1 MKMAHEYV
9 NTLQCRVKSLT
20 EQLRQFKSGE
30 KYVAVQQG
38 FQKAL
43 DAKEGIIRK
52 LELCVAAANAA
63 LVTMRENWMQVYDDL
78 QEGFSK
84 KAAAYEK
91 RIKEL
96 FDRAIRAEAKVDEL
110 LDEKRDLLGDLY
122 AAKAELEE
130 EKEKRA
136 RLLAQLN
143 RNHENSSVP
152 SSQNSNRKKIAN
164 SREKTGRKQGAQ
176 PGHEGHRRKRQE
188 PDETVYLGFPDY
200 GNDEGYYPTGRIIKK
215 QLVNIVVAPHTID
228 YYAIEYRHRE
238 TGNRVHAEF
247 PKGVVNDVNYGGS
260 VKALAFLL
268 NTQYNVSLDNT
279 SALIS
284 ELTDGKLE
292 LSRGMINGLTK
303 EFSLRTE
310 KEQLDI
316 LAKLLSSPNMGADF
330 TGAKVNGR
338 QSQVLVC
345 ASEAG
350 HMFYAREKKGHEGAK
365 GTPLEHYQGIL
376 VHDHDRTF
384 YSYGKLHQECLV
396 HILRYLVGSMENEKD
411 RVWNKQMWELIR
423 EMIHHRNSLPDGEGV
438 SSEVAGNYETR
449 YMEILETAGAEY
461 EYEPA
466 SKYYTDGYNLQKRL
480 REYKD
485 SHLLFL
491 YDSSVPTNNNLC
503 ERLLRQLKRKLRQM
517 MTFRSFESLEY
528 YCTSLGLLGMLR
540 RENKNL
546 YRSVS
551 EIFR

>member
-1 MKMAHEYV
+1 MKMTPEYV

-20 EQLRQFKSGE
+20 DQLRKFKSGE
-30 KYVAVQQG
+30 MYVTVQRE
-38 FQKAL
+38 FQRAL
-43 DAKEGIIRK
+43 DVKDGIIRT
-52 LELCVAAANAA
+52 LELSVATANAA
-63 LVTMRENWMQVYDDL
+63 MVTMRENWMQVYEDL
-78 QEGFSK
+78 QRGFSK
-84 KAAAYEK
+84 EAAAYEN

-96 FDRAIRAEAKVDEL
+96 FDRAIRAEAKTDDL
-110 LDEKRDLLGDLY
+110 LDEKRDLLGELY
-122 AAKAELEE
+122 AVKAELEE

-136 RLLAQLN
+136 RLVVQLN
-143 RNHENSSVP
+143 RSHENSSVP
-152 SSQNSNRKKIAN
+152 SSQNPNRKKIVN
-164 SREKTGRKQGAQ
+164 SREKTDKKQGAQ
-176 PGHEGHRRKRQE
+176 PGHEGHRRKHQE
-188 PDETVYLGFPDY
+188 PNEIVCLACPDY
-200 GNDEGYYPTGRIIKK
+200 ENDESYYPTGNIIKK
-215 QLVNIVVAPHTID
+215 QLVNIVVTPYTVEYH
-228 YYAIEYRHRE
+228 AIEYRHRK
-238 TGNRVHAEF
+238 TGTRVHAEF

-279 SALIS
+279 SALIR
-284 ELTDGKLE
+284 EVTDGALE

-316 LAKLLSSPNMGADF
+316 FAKLLSSSNMGADF
-330 TGAKVNGR
+330 TGSKVNGKL
-338 QSQVLVC
+338 SQVLVC
-345 ASEAG
+345 VGEGA
-350 HMFYAREKKGHEGAK
+350 HMFYAREKKGHDGVK
-365 GTPLEHYQGIL
+365 GTLLEHYQGIL
-376 VHDHDRTF
+376 IHDHDRTF

-396 HILRYLVGSMENEKD
+396 HILRYLVGSMENEKN
-411 RVWNKQMWELIR
+411 RRWNKKMWELIR
-423 EMIHHRNSLPDGEGV
+423 EMIHHRNGLPDGEEV
-438 SSEVAGNYETR
+438 SCEVAENYETR
-449 YMEILETAGAEY
+449 YIEILETAESEY

-466 SKYYTDGYNLQKRL
+466 SKYYMDGYNLQKRL

-517 MTFRSFESLEY
+517 MTFRSFESLEH

-551 EIFR
+551 EIF

>member
-1 MKMAHEYV
+1 MRMTHEYV

-20 EQLRQFKSGE
+20 AQLSEFKSGE
-30 KYVAVQQG
+30 KYVAVQHEYQR
-38 FQKAL
+38 AL
-43 DAKEGIIRK
+43 DVKDGVMRK
-52 LELCVAAANAA
+52 LELMLADANAA

-78 QEGFSK
+78 QKGYAKET
-84 KAAAYEK
+84 AAYEK

-96 FDRAIRAEAKVDEL
+96 FNRSIKAEAKVDEL
-110 LDEKRDLLGDLY
+110 LDEKRELLSELY
-122 AAKAELEE
+122 AVKVELED

-136 RLLAQLN
+136 RLVAQLN

-152 SSQNSNRKKIAN
+152 SSQTPNRKKIPN
-164 SREKTGRKQGAQ
+164 SREKTDKKQGAQ
-176 PGHEGHRRKRQE
+176 PGHKGHGRKRQE
-188 PDETVYLGFPDY
+188 PNETVYLVYPDY
-200 GNDEGYYPTGRIIKK
+200 GSDSGYYPTGKIIKK
-215 QLVNIVVAPHTID
+215 QLVNIVVTPHTVE
-228 YYAIEYRHRE
+228 YYAIEYRHHK
-238 TGNRVHAEF
+238 TGKRVHAEF
-247 PKGVVNDVNYGGS
+247 PKGVINDVNYGGS

-279 SALIS
+279 TALIR
-284 ELTDGKLE
+284 ELTDGALE

-316 LAKLLSSPNMGADF
+316 FAKLLSSPNMGADF
-330 TGAKVNGR
+330 TGAKVNGK

-345 ASEAG
+345 ASDG
-350 HMFYAREKKGHEGAK
+350 VHMFYAREKKGHEGVK
-365 GTPLEHYQGIL
+365 GTLLEHYQGTLI
-376 VHDHDRTF
+376 HDHDRTF

-396 HILRYLVGSMENEKD
+396 HILRYLVGSMENEKN
-411 RVWNKQMWELIR
+411 RRWNKQMWYLIR
-423 EMIHHRNSLPDGEGV
+423 EMIHHRNSLADGEEV
-438 SSEVAGNYETR
+438 SSESAGNYEKR
-449 YMEILETAGAEY
+449 YMEILKTAEMEY

-466 SKYYTDGYNLQKRL
+466 SKYYMDGYKLQKRL
-480 REYKD
+480 SEYKE

-540 RENKNL
+540 RETKNL

-551 EIFR
+551 EIF

>member
-1 MKMAHEYV
+1 
-9 NTLQCRVKSLT
+9 
-20 EQLRQFKSGE
+20 
-30 KYVAVQQG
+30 
-38 FQKAL
+38 
-43 DAKEGIIRK
+43 
-52 LELCVAAANAA
+52 
-63 LVTMRENWMQVYDDL
+63 MRENWMQVYEDL
-78 QEGFSK
+78 QKSFSK
-84 KAAAYEK
+84 EAAVYEK

-96 FDRAIRAEAKVDEL
+96 FNRAIRAEAKTDEL
-110 LDEKRDLLGDLY
+110 LDEKRELLRELY
-122 AAKAELEE
+122 AVKAELVE

-136 RLLAQLN
+136 RLVTQLK

-152 SSQNSNRKKIAN
+152 SSQKPNRKKIAN
-164 SREKTGRKQGAQ
+164 SREKTDKKQGAQ

-188 PDETVYLGFPDY
+188 PDETVYLFCQKY
-200 GNDEGYYPTGRIIKK
+200 ENDEDYYPTGNIIKK
-215 QLVNIVVAPHTID
+215 QLVNIVVTPYTVEYHAM
-228 YYAIEYRHRE
+228 EYRDRK
-238 TGNRVHAEF
+238 TGTRVHAAF

-284 ELTDGKLE
+284 ELTDGALK

-316 LAKLLSSPNMGADF
+316 FSKLLSASNMGADF
-330 TGAKVNGR
+330 TGAKVNGK

-345 ASEAG
+345 AGEGA
-350 HMFYAREKKGHEGAK
+350 HMFYARDKKGHEGVK
-365 GTPLEHYQGIL
+365 GTPLEHYQGTLI
-376 VHDHDRTF
+376 HDHERTF

-411 RVWNKQMWELIR
+411 RRWNKLMWELIR
-423 EMIHHRNSLPDGEGV
+423 EMIHHRNSLPDGEEV
-438 SSEVAGNYETR
+438 SSEDVENYETR
-449 YMEILETAGAEY
+449 YIEILETAEAEY

-466 SKYYTDGYNLQKRL
+466 SKYYKDGYNLQKRL

-546 YRSVS
+546 YKSVS
-551 EIFR
+551 EIF

>member
-1 MKMAHEYV
+1 MKMTPEYV

-20 EQLRQFKSGE
+20 EQLRAFKSGE
-30 KYVAVQQG
+30 KYVAAQRE
-38 FQKAL
+38 FQRLL
-43 DAKEGIIRK
+43 DVKDGIIRT
-52 LELCVAAANAA
+52 LELSVAAANAA
-63 LVTMRENWMQVYDDL
+63 MVTMRENWMQVYEDL
-78 QEGFSK
+78 QKGFSRE
-84 KAAAYEK
+84 AAVYEN

-96 FDRAIRAEAKVDEL
+96 FNRAIRAEAKADEL
-110 LDEKRDLLGDLY
+110 LDEKRELLSELY
-122 AAKAELEE
+122 AVKIELEE

-136 RLLAQLN
+136 RLVARLN
-143 RNHENSSVP
+143 RSHENSSVP
-152 SSQNSNRKKIAN
+152 SSQNPNRKKIAN
-164 SREKTGRKQGAQ
+164 SREKTDKKQGAQ

-188 PDETVYLGFPDY
+188 PNEIVYLACPDY
-200 GNDEGYYPTGRIIKK
+200 ENDEGYYPTGNIIKK
-215 QLVNIVVAPHTID
+215 QLVNIVVTPHTVE
-228 YYAIEYRHRE
+228 YYAIEYRHRV
-238 TGNRVHAEF
+238 TGTRVHAEF

-279 SALIS
+279 SALIR
-284 ELTDGKLE
+284 EVTDGALE

-316 LAKLLSSPNMGADF
+316 FAKLLSSSNMGVDF

-345 ASEAG
+345 AGKET
-350 HMFYAREKKGHEGAK
+350 HMFYALEKKGHDGVK
-365 GTPLEHYQGIL
+365 GTVLEHYQGVLI
-376 VHDHDRTF
+376 HDHDRTF

-396 HILRYLVGSMENEKD
+396 HILRYLVGSMENEKN
-411 RVWNKQMWELIR
+411 RRWNKQMWDLIR
-423 EMIHHRNSLPDGEGV
+423 EMIHHRNSLPDGDEI
-438 SSEVAGNYETR
+438 SSKAAEYYEAR
-449 YMEILETAGAEY
+449 YIEILKTAETEY

-491 YDSSVPTNNNLC
+491 YDSSVPANNNLC

-551 EIFR
+551 EIF

>member
-1 MKMAHEYV
+1 MMMTHEYV

-20 EQLRQFKSGE
+20 EQLRKFKSGE
-30 KYVAVQQG
+30 KYVAVQQE

-43 DAKEGIIRK
+43 DAKDRIIHT
-52 LELCVAAANAA
+52 LELGVAAANAA

-84 KAAAYEK
+84 EAAAYGK
-91 RIKEL
+91 RVKEL

-110 LDEKRDLLGDLY
+110 MDEKRELLCELY
-122 AAKAELEE
+122 AVKVKLEE
-130 EKEKRA
+130 EREKRA
-136 RLLAQLN
+136 RLVTQLN
-143 RNHENSSVP
+143 RSHENSSVP
-152 SSQNSNRKKIAN
+152 SSQNPNRKKIAN
-164 SREKTGRKQGAQ
+164 SREKTDKKQGAQ
-176 PGHEGHRRKRQE
+176 PGHEGHGRKRQE
-188 PDETVYLGFPDY
+188 PDEIVYLDYPDY
-200 GNDEGYYPTGRIIKK
+200 GNAEGYYPTGKIIKK
-215 QLVNIVVAPHTID
+215 QLVNIVVTPYTVE
-228 YYAIEYRHRE
+228 YYAVEYRHRE
-238 TGNRVHAEF
+238 TGTRVHAEF

-284 ELTDGKLE
+284 ELTDGNLE
-292 LSRGMINGLTK
+292 ISRGMINGLTK

-316 LAKLLSSPNMGADF
+316 FTKLLSLSNMGADF
-330 TGAKVNGR
+330 TGAKVNGKY
-338 QSQVLVC
+338 SQVLVC
-345 ASEAG
+345 AGETA
-350 HMFYAREKKGHEGAK
+350 HMFYARDKKGHEGVK
-365 GTPLEHYQGIL
+365 GTVLEHYQGIL
-376 VHDHDRTF
+376 IHDHDRTF

-396 HILRYLVGSMENEKD
+396 HILRYLVGSMENEMN
-411 RVWNKQMWELIR
+411 RRWNRQMWDLIR

-438 SSEVAGNYETR
+438 SSEIAEIYEMR
-449 YMEILETAGAEY
+449 YRKILEAAEAEY

-466 SKYYTDGYNLQKRL
+466 SKYYMDGYNLQKRL

-540 RENKNL
+540 GESKNL

-551 EIFR
+551 EIFK